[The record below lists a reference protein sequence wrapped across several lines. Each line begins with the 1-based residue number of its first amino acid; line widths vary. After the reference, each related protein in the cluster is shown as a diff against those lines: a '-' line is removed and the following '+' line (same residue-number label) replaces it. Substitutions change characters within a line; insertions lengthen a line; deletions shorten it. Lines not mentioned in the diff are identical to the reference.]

1 MSNPDAPEW
10 ASYARERHEAENEA
24 VRRGWPISL
33 RDLVDP
39 SEYMDL
45 ETDRG

>member
-1 MSNPDAPEW
+1 MSGNPDGPID
-10 ASYARERHEAENEA
+10 YARERHEAENEA

-45 ETDRG
+45 GEKP